1 MKKVIKGEELKKK
14 ITESV
19 NLICET
25 VKKTLGPLGSD
36 TIINSSNY
44 FPYITN
50 DGAAIAENI
59 ESEDTIINTILS
71 IIKLS
76 AIKTNEK
83 VGDGTTTTLV
93 LLEQIYKLGLKAIE
107 NGTNGYILKK
117 QIEKSTSKVLE
128 ILEKEKIKINKKTL
142 EYVATI
148 ASNDETIGKT
158 LSNLK
163 NKYDLIEIKEGTD
176 EIDIIEEV
184 NGYYFDSILP
194 SPYFLESKNEI
205 KYDKSHILIINQKLN
220 SINQIEN
227 ILNYILENNAPL
239 LIIAKEYSEEL
250 INNILSMNN
259 EEKTKIMLTLTPE
272 YGANQIMLLKDIE
285 KLTKAKIVQFENEI
299 KPQDLGESK
308 EIIINETSITIISE
322 KSDEKYIKDIEETL
336 KNTKDEFTKE
346 FLFNRINKLK
356 NGKAIIYVG
365 GLTNI
370 EIKEKKMR
378 YDDALCAINTLN
390 GGALIGGGITLLKIS
405 NKLIENNMGDKII
418 KEALTK
424 PFEILIESVGLNKE
438 TIKKQIK
445 KENYNIIY
453 NIKTNN
459 YENIKE
465 TKIIDSYNVV
475 IETIKNASSI
485 ANMLLN
491 ISSIVINEQKIESNI
506 SEEL

>member
-1 MKKVIKGEELKKK
+1 MIQYYHR
-14 ITESV
+14 
-19 NLICET
+19 LI
-25 VKKTLGPLGSD
+25 
-36 TIINSSNY
+36 
-44 FPYITN
+44 F
-50 DGAAIAENI
+50 
-59 ESEDTIINTILS
+59 
-71 IIKLS
+71 
-76 AIKTNEK
+76 
-83 VGDGTTTTLV
+83 
-93 LLEQIYKLGLKAIE
+93 LKA
-107 NGTNGYILKK
+107 
-117 QIEKSTSKVLE
+117 QIK
-128 ILEKEKIKINKKTL
+128 
-142 EYVATI
+142 A
-148 ASNDETIGKT
+148 
-158 LSNLK
+158 
-163 NKYDLIEIKEGTD
+163 
-176 EIDIIEEV
+176 
-184 NGYYFDSILP
+184 
-194 SPYFLESKNEI
+194 
-205 KYDKSHILIINQKLN
+205 NQAKLN
-220 SINQIEN
+220 YLFKLAKAKGITIDSINQIEN

-459 YENIKE
+459 YENTKE